1 MEVTFQTEDT
11 DTNFSLTEE
20 RIVKLG
26 NELYRYRVLR
36 FTDLNTKKTVRI
48 FLSTKQVYEL
58 LAAIAK
64 GLQLEPQPE
73 PEPQEKEA
81 DK

>member
-1 MEVTFQTEDT
+1 MEVTFQIEDT

-20 RIVKLG
+20 KIVKLS